1 MNIGKLKLDGNL
13 ILAPMSGVTNLPFR
27 LLCKKYGAALV
38 FSEMTCSEAIVRQN
52 EKSLERGLTCTEERP
67 MGIQLLG
74 SDPDVLAS
82 SAVIMQETCRPGL
95 IDVNLGCPD
104 QAVIKNG
111 FGAALLNKPEKIGE
125 IIKKISEF
133 IDVPVTAKIRI
144 LNSPEETCKIARRI
158 EKAGAGALTV
168 HGRTQKQGYSGKSDL
183 DAIKYIKGEL
193 SIPVIAN
200 GDIFDEKQ
208 ALHVLEY
215 TQCDGLMI
223 GRAAIG
229 NPYIFQRLS
238 HYLIKGE
245 LLPPRTFEEQLDDF
259 FEYARLCRKYDMLE
273 YSDLKLK
280 AQWFLKNRENI
291 KSVREKINDA
301 KDIDSIMGIMR
312 GDKLMSSLTSNR
324 FGNHF

>member
-1 MNIGKLKLDGNL
+1 MNIGKLKLDGTL

-27 LLCKKYGAALV
+27 LLCKKYGASLV

-52 EKSLERGLTCTEERP
+52 QKSLERGLTCQEERP

-74 SDPDVLAS
+74 SDPDILAS
-82 SAVIMQETCRPGL
+82 SAVIMQETCKPEL

-104 QAVIKNG
+104 QAVIRNG
-111 FGAALLNKPEKIGE
+111 FGAALLNKPEKIDK
-125 IIKKISEF
+125 IIRKISDAV
-133 IDVPVTAKIRI
+133 DVPITAKMRI
-144 LNSPEETCKIARRI
+144 LNSLEETCKIARLI
-158 EKAGAGALTV
+158 EKAGARMLTV
-168 HGRTQKQGYSGKSDL
+168 HGRTQRQGYSGKSDL
-183 DAIKYIKGEL
+183 DFIKCIKGAL

-200 GDIFDEKQ
+200 GDIFDEEQ

-223 GRAAIG
+223 ARAAIG
-229 NPYIFQRLS
+229 NPYIFRRLS
-238 HYLIKGE
+238 HYLAKGE
-245 LLPPRTFEEQLDDF
+245 LLPLRTFGEQLDDF
-259 FEYARLCRKYDMLE
+259 FGYAQLCRKYGLLE

-280 AQWFLKNRENI
+280 AQWFLKNKENI

-312 GDKLMSSLTSNR
+312 ELN
-324 FGNHF
+324 GNDF